1 MRPAIVKKFCAI
13 SPAIDAATSMKIR
26 SEKGFTALTIGHGL
40 GSAVVSQEL
49 WGVDLRIEV
58 HEIGI

>member
-1 MRPAIVKKFCAI
+1 MTVRP
-13 SPAIDAATSMKIR
+13 
-26 SEKGFTALTIGHGL
+26 EKVFAALTIGHRL

-58 HEIGI
+58 HQIGI